1 MAQLL
6 PPIPKEPLTPDSHI
20 WRDWFN
26 GLRNVLIGAIQGVVS
41 WASINFT
48 GSDIKDIVARSHQ
61 DLQNLQGG
69 AAGQYYHLTST
80 QLTNLGTVTTVS
92 VATSNGFAGTVATAT
107 STPVITLS
115 TSVTGLLKGNGT
127 AISAATSG
135 TDYAPATS
143 GTSILY
149 GNGSGGFSNV
159 TIGTGVSFTTGTLSA
174 TGSGGTVTSVTGT
187 APVVSS
193 GGTTPAISMAAAT
206 TSVNGYLTSTDWT
219 TFNNKQA
226 SGSYL
231 TTVTSDAPLT
241 GSGTSGSHLI
251 IPAATTSVDGYL
263 TSTDWTTFNNKGSGT
278 VTSVS
283 GTAGR
288 VSSTGGTT
296 PVIDLVSGIASAGT
310 TGSASLIPVV
320 TIDTYGRVTSIT
332 TAANPQGTVTSVA
345 AITLGTTG
353 TDLSSTV
360 ATSTTTPVITLQV
373 PTASA
378 TNRGALSAAD
388 WTTFNNKGSGT
399 VTSVTGTAPV
409 VSSGGTTPA
418 ISMAAATTSVD
429 GYLTSTDWNTF
440 NGKQAALVSGTNIK
454 TVNSTT
460 LLGSGDVSV
469 GVTSVTGTAPV
480 VSSGGATPAISM
492 AAAST
497 SVSGYLTSTDW
508 NTFNGKQTTLVSG
521 TNIKTVSG
529 ITLLGAGDL
538 GTITYAY
545 GGTDQTTVTT
555 GDLLYGS
562 AVNTWSKLAVGTTG
576 QIIRVVAGA
585 PAWGTDYV
593 GTVTSVS
600 GTGTVNGITL
610 TGTVTST
617 GNLTLG
623 GTLSNVSLAT
633 QVTGNL
639 PVTNL
644 NSGTSASGTTFWCGN
659 GTWAT
664 PASAT
669 YAEGTWTP
677 ADGSGA
683 SLSFTVQDAKY
694 VKVGRLV
701 TVSAYITYP
710 TTSNTSTATIS
721 GLPFTSYNG
730 TGNVDGGCC
739 SYTTLPTI
747 LMLLVTNNAQTITIR
762 APGSVVSGGLGGSYV
777 ANNGQRTNIDLS
789 GATFSFTISYTA
801 A

>member
-41 WASINFT
+41 WVSINFT

-92 VATSNGFAGTVATAT
+92 VVTSNGFAGTVATAT
-107 STPVITLS
+107 STPAITLS

-159 TIGTGVSFTTGTLSA
+159 TIGSGVSFTTGTLSA
-174 TGSGGTVTSVTGT
+174 TGSGGTITSVTGT

-206 TSVNGYLTSTDWT
+206 TSVN
-219 TFNNKQA
+219 
-226 SGSYL
+226 
-231 TTVTSDAPLT
+231 
-241 GSGTSGSHLI
+241 
-251 IPAATTSVDGYL
+251 GYL

-360 ATSTTTPVITLQV
+360 ATGTTTPVITLQV

-378 TNRGALSAAD
+378 SNRGALSAAD

-399 VTSVTGTAPV
+399 VTAVSVVSANGLAGS
-409 VSSGGTTPA
+409 SSGGATPA
-418 ISMAAATTSVD
+418 LTLSTTITGLLKGNGTAISAAT
-429 GYLTSTDWNTF
+429 
-440 NGKQAALVSGTNIK
+440 SGTDYAPATSGTSILYGDNLGGFANVTIG
-454 TVNSTT
+454 TGVAFSGGT
-460 LLGSGDVSV
+460 LSATGSG
-469 GVTSVTGTAPV
+469 GTVTSVTGTAPV

-492 AAAST
+492 AAATT
-497 SVSGYLTSTDW
+497 SVDGYLASTDW
-508 NTFNGKQTTLVSG
+508 TTFNGKQTTLVSG

-644 NSGTSASGTTFWCGN
+644 NSGTSASATTFWCGN

-694 VKVGRLV
+694 VKIGRLV

-762 APGSVVSGGLGGSYV
+762 APDSVVSGGLGGSYI
-777 ANNGQRTNIDLS
+777 ASNGQRTNINLS

>member
-41 WASINFT
+41 WVSINFT

-107 STPVITLS
+107 STPAITLS

-159 TIGTGVSFTTGTLSA
+159 TIGSGVSFTTGTLSA
-174 TGSGGTVTSVTGT
+174 TGSGGTITSVTGT

-241 GSGTSGSHLI
+241 GSGTSGSHLS

-360 ATSTTTPVITLQV
+360 ATGTTTPVITLQV

-378 TNRGALSAAD
+378 SNRGALSATD

-399 VTSVTGTAPV
+399 ITSVTGTAPV

-429 GYLTSTDWNTF
+429 
-440 NGKQAALVSGTNIK
+440 
-454 TVNSTT
+454 
-460 LLGSGDVSV
+460 
-469 GVTSVTGTAPV
+469 
-480 VSSGGATPAISM
+480 
-492 AAAST
+492 
-497 SVSGYLTSTDW
+497 GYLTSTDW

-545 GGTDQTTVTT
+545 GGTGQTTVTT

-644 NSGTSASGTTFWCGN
+644 NSGTSASATTFWCGN

-694 VKVGRLV
+694 VKIGRLV

-721 GLPFTSYNG
+721 GLPFTSYSG

-762 APGSVVSGGLGGSYV
+762 APDSVISGGLGGSYI
-777 ANNGQRTNIDLS
+777 ASNGQRTNINLS

>member
-1 MAQLL
+1 VAQLL

-92 VATSNGFAGTVATAT
+92 VATSNGFAGTVAIAT
-107 STPVITLS
+107 STPAITLS

-378 TNRGALSAAD
+378 SNRGALSAAD

-399 VTSVTGTAPV
+399 VTSVTGSAPV

-429 GYLTSTDWNTF
+429 
-440 NGKQAALVSGTNIK
+440 
-454 TVNSTT
+454 
-460 LLGSGDVSV
+460 
-469 GVTSVTGTAPV
+469 
-480 VSSGGATPAISM
+480 
-492 AAAST
+492 
-497 SVSGYLTSTDW
+497 GYLTSTDW

-545 GGTDQTTVTT
+545 GGTGQTTVTT

-747 LMLLVTNNAQTITIR
+747 LMLLVTNNAQTITIS

-777 ANNGQRTNIDLS
+777 ANNGQRTNINLS